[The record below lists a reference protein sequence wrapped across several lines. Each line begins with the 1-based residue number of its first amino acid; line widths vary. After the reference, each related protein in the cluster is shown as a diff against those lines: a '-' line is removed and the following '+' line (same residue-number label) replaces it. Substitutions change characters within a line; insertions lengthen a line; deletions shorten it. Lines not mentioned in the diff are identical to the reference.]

1 MSKKTAPVDWP
12 QRAFEAEQL
21 AAERL
26 ERISELLTK
35 LREAAADLQEA
46 NEQIAQDEVDF
57 AVKATEID
65 FWVEECDYHRNKR
78 LDEWTNDAR
87 YRAEQERKAAADKR
101 VNGVGDAMRSA
112 VKDGIA

>member
-1 MSKKTAPVDWP
+1 MSTKTVRVKWRE
-12 QRAFEAEQL
+12 RAIRAEQL
-21 AAERL
+21 AAARL
-26 ERISELLTK
+26 EQISELLTK
-35 LREAAADLQEA
+35 LREAAADLAEA
-46 NEQIAQDEVDF
+46 KEELDQDEIDF

-78 LDEWTNDAR
+78 LDQWTNDAR
-87 YRAEQERKAAADKR
+87 YRAEQERKAAADKS